1 MAYLRSALGTG
12 RQNDIVDQGKVNRN
26 FVLDEQ
32 LIREKKRILASQNRA
47 THFPG
52 TSNNEAFSIF
62 KGELMFTVCETRPG
76 NHVNNNPAVFSNFIG
91 HEHISSDPNYDPE
104 QDIFRSYEDEIDFV
118 GISVGGGSVY
128 DDKTKRQLHSIAGT
142 CGGTQTIT
150 NNGTDKLKN
159 GDLIMW
165 KHPRNK
171 EKNNEYKG
179 SERWLAQI
187 EVYDASKH
195 RLDASSF
202 LHYLSD
208 PEKYEDSVDSV
219 EVPFKQECKAL
230 KEIFKQI
237 QGKADF
243 LADAANVGSEER
255 ASLEKMFVII
265 NRFNMRMKRRI
276 FAQVLSPAEPGQK
289 VDILLKNSYE
299 LY

>member
-32 LIREKKRILASQNRA
+32 LIREKKRNLASQNPTTPFR
-47 THFPG
+47 G

-62 KGELMFTVCETRPG
+62 KGELMFTVRETRPG

-91 HEHISSDPNYDPE
+91 HEYIPIDTNYDPE
-104 QDIFRSYEDEIDFV
+104 HEIFRSYEDEFDFV

-142 CGGTQTIT
+142 CGGTQTIN
-150 NNGTDKLKN
+150 NNGTDRLKN

-165 KHPRNK
+165 KHPDAV

-179 SERWLAQI
+179 SQRWLAQI
-187 EVYDASKH
+187 EVYDPSKH
-195 RLDASSF
+195 RLNASSF

-208 PEKYEDSVDSV
+208 PDKYEDSVDGV
-219 EVPFKQECKAL
+219 EIPFKQECKAL
-230 KEIFKQI
+230 DLIFREIKNNENFF
-237 QGKADF
+237 D
-243 LADAANVGSEER
+243 DAQNSDSPQR
-255 ASLEKMFVII
+255 THLENMFVII
-265 NRFNMRMKRRI
+265 DRFNMRIKRRI